1 MTVLVL
7 CVITT
12 TLLPVTGI
20 TEGVERCLVAILTLN
35 QIRRN
40 TIQKVQPNRSNPP
53 ITDPTT
59 IPGVLLTSVR
69 RGGFTQWKRGNIN

>member
-1 MTVLVL
+1 MAVLVL

-12 TLLPVTGI
+12 TLLPVTGM

-40 TIQKVQPNRSNPP
+40 TIQKVQPNRNIPP
-53 ITDPTT
+53 IKHPTI
-59 IPGVLLTSVR
+59 IPGVLPTPVG
-69 RGGFTQWKRGNIN
+69 RGDLHGGRGI